1 MHSRSECCLVN
12 DRVNG
17 QGTAIGRVP
26 LFVFTVAFEP
36 VLIFSP
42 ERLKVKGD
50 GLGTVNVRV
59 SRNDKAV
66 GLTSILGRGQFF

>member
-26 LFVFTVAFEP
+26 LFVFTVAFEL

-50 GLGTVNVRV
+50 GRLMLGLAETIKRSV
-59 SRNDKAV
+59 
-66 GLTSILGRGQFF
+66 